1 MNKLTATL
9 ATTVGLI
16 STALVSSAAMHA
28 PSATTD
34 SSASATIEGYEVK
47 ALQYDL
53 ASLAGQPSSFIRVD
67 CPEGKK
73 ILGGGVQVRD
83 ADNRLIP
90 TVFVAESTPFGEAGW
105 IAAIAPI
112 DASVGLPGAGTFRVN
127 AVCATVAG

>member
-16 STALVSSAAMHA
+16 STALVSSAATPA
-28 PSATTD
+28 PSTTIG
-34 SSASATIEGYEVK
+34 SSASSTIEGYEVV

-53 ASLAGQPSSFIRVD
+53 ASLAGQASSFIKVD

-73 ILGGGVQVRD
+73 VLGGGAQIRD
-83 ADNRLIP
+83 AENRLIP
-90 TVFVAESTPFGEAGW
+90 TVFVAESTPFGETGW

-112 DASVGLPGAGTFRVN
+112 DASVGMPGAGTFRVN